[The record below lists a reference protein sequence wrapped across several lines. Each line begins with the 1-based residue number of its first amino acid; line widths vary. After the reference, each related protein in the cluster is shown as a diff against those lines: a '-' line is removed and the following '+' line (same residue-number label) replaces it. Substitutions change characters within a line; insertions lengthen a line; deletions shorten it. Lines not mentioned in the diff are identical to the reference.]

1 MFDIKILKYRKEPV
15 KNTKIIIK
23 DSNSNVVNSKKEK
36 AYDYYICD
44 YCRDEI
50 RLDLQEKKRR
60 TNNIPSYFN
69 KVWRIKISTMQQM
82 LK

>member
-15 KNTKIIIK
+15 KNTKIIIE

-36 AYDYYICD
+36 AYDYYTCD

-50 RLDLQEKKRR
+50 RLDLKEKKRR
-60 TNNIPSYFN
+60 INNISSYFN
-69 KVWRIKISTMQQM
+69 KVWRIEIGTMQ
-82 LK
+82 